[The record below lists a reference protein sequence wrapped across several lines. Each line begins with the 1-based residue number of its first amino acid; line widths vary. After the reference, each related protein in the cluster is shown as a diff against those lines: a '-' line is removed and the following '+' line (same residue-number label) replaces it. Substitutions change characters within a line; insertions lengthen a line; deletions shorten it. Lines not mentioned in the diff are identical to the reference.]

1 MSEIQIRKRIDGK
14 YEQRLDGKF
23 TAEYFEVPETGLWRV
38 EVFLD
43 DVAEWVSVD
52 HESME
57 DAAHAAQNHVAD
69 L

>member
-1 MSEIQIRKRIDGK
+1 MSDIQIQKRIDGK
-14 YEQRLDGKF
+14 YEQCLDGKF

-38 EVFLD
+38 EIFLD
-43 DVAEWVSVD
+43 DVAAWVSID

-57 DAAHAAQNHVAD
+57 DAAHAARNHVAD